1 MPLLA
6 NAAGGPPVVVPPVV
20 NLGPKLLGLT
30 WVDPDG
36 TAWNWMDRR
45 QVFAT
50 NVAGLGTP
58 TPAMSTLGLP
68 SGGVIV
74 QNYLPQ
80 PRTITVGLFAY
91 NDDQAAWLALLDRIS
106 VSLWTVRSG
115 EPAPGTLIVHHPDG
129 SARQIDAFVTAG
141 NDQSNDDNSKSGLTW
156 STWALTLTC
165 PDPYWRDAEVT
176 TLTFEEST
184 AVGIPP
190 MPPVDLAPATVLGN
204 TTVTNTGDADAYPIW
219 TIHGPGTPTM
229 TNTTTGR
236 VWSLKSPLISTDV
249 WTIDTSPD
257 GRASVTDQDGI
268 SQWAA
273 LAQSAPRD
281 LWPLVPGVNKLDLAL
296 AGAEAGSKIELSY
309 TPRRLR
315 A

>member
-6 NAAGGPPVVVPPVV
+6 NGIGAPPVIPPVV
-20 NLGPKLLGLT
+20 NLGPQLLGVT
-30 WVDPDG
+30 WIDPDG
-36 TAWNWMDRR
+36 ASWDWMDRH
-45 QVFAT
+45 QMFAT
-50 NVAGLGTP
+50 AVAGLGTP
-58 TPAMSTLGLP
+58 TPAMATLGLP
-68 SGGVIV
+68 SGGALV

-80 PRTITVGLFAY
+80 PRTVTVGLFAY
-91 NDDQAAWLALLDRIS
+91 DDDQVAWLDLLDRIS
-106 VSLWTVRSG
+106 ASLWTVRG
-115 EPAPGTLIVHHPDG
+115 GKPTPGTLIIAHPDG
-129 SARQIDAFVTAG
+129 TARQIDAFVTAG
-141 NDQSNDDNSKSGLTW
+141 NDQADDDNTKSGLTW

-165 PDPYWRDAEVT
+165 PDPYWRDADTT
-176 TLTFEEST
+176 TLSFAEST
-184 AVGIPP
+184 SAGIPP

-219 TIHGPGTPTM
+219 KITGPGTPTM

-257 GRASVTDQDGI
+257 GRASVIDQDGT

-273 LAQSAPRD
+273 LAASPPRD
-281 LWPLVPGVNKLDLAL
+281 LWPLVRGVNKLDLAL
-296 AGAEAGSKIELSY
+296 AGAEVGSKIELSY